1 MKVEMTDAVNA
12 ALHISFNGMTNS
24 EVEVMMDKTYNT
36 TVHVSFQNPV
46 NTPVKVR
53 EKIVH
58 KKSLILNI

>member
-1 MKVEMTDAVNA
+1 MTDAVNA

-24 EVEVMMDKTYNT
+24 EGEVMMEKTYNT

-53 EKIVH
+53 IIIYHEKPFIRD
-58 KKSLILNI
+58 I